1 MVWTLPSKHKLR
13 DYEELEEIDVFNEKS
28 LKAHLKF
35 ITLVAKL
42 SKAGMGSF
50 PLIFFSMA
58 SQVDHMYSLR
68 RKYLDPCPEIRIFC
82 SYHDIC
88 MFIL

>member
-1 MVWTLPSKHKLR
+1 MVWTLPLKHKLR

-50 PLIFFSMA
+50 PLIFFPW
-58 SQVDHMYSLR
+58 HPKLIT
-68 RKYLDPCPEIRIFC
+68 C
-82 SYHDIC
+82 
-88 MFIL
+88 ILFGVNI